1 MKKRFKI
8 AILASRFVVKSTLTV
23 ASRGAKSNPFA
34 LQYTGFA
41 RLPTLILWAYFFGRC
56 TDFFNRDVT
65 LSGGIPG
72 RHGRLCRRC
81 RRCEVAGRHVRTMN

>member
-1 MKKRFKI
+1 MKKRFEI

-34 LQYTGFA
+34 LQYTGLA
-41 RLPTLILWAYFFGRC
+41 RLPTLILWAYFFGRS

-65 LSGGIPG
+65 LCGGYPDVPAGSAVDVGAARWRGAMSG
-72 RHGRLCRRC
+72 R
-81 RRCEVAGRHVRTMN
+81 